1 MPEYLFKTLLKK
13 RLWQRYFPVNFVKFL
28 RIPFLQYTA
37 CCEMGQHRDKKFF
50 LEKCYFLLFG
60 SFYYSLGG
68 QKIDTLLLTYEQAVL

>member
-1 MPEYLFKTLLKK
+1 MHAFCVLRMLLENGCITVSHSCLK
-13 RLWQRYFPVNFVKFL
+13 QSN
-28 RIPFLQYTA
+28 LQYLQLRA
-37 CCEMGQHRDKKFF
+37 CYEIGQDRDKKFF